1 MLLLGSHLICT
12 LIFNFVLLCVFYFF
26 FFSLSLSLLF
36 DKIFYS
42 CTRTHTCICA
52 HKCARARSLPAAD
65 ALRSLTHTGPAE
77 SRVAR
82 ARYDVSLAHTH
93 AFVHTHI
100 QRQSSS
106 FCCHIF
112 CTFLFRFSTLP
123 FYHFFSNVHS
133 FFFVCFAL
141 LNRCHL
147 VVQQHLHLASPL
159 LLLLSLSTNQRIK
172 TKSASV
178 LQNADSRLSIADDS
192 SAINCVDYEYC
203 EREMQNIN

>member
-133 FFFVCFAL
+133 FFFCLLCAAQPLPPSCAAAFA
-141 LNRCHL
+141 
-147 VVQQHLHLASPL
+147 SG
-159 LLLLSLSTNQRIK
+159 
-172 TKSASV
+172 
-178 LQNADSRLSIADDS
+178 IAAAAAAV
-192 SAINCVDYEYC
+192 AINEPAN
-203 EREMQNIN
+203 QNKKCFSVAKCR